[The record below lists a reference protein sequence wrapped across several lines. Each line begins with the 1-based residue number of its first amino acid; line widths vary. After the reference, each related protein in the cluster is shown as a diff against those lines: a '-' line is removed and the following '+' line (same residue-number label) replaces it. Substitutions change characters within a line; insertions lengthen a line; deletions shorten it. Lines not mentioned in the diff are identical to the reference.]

1 MGHQP
6 LPRCEHIAK
15 GKVKAMFTMNY
26 NEIAKVRRA
35 DLLREV
41 EKERLIKIA
50 QAGQPT
56 LIDSIQIKIGE
67 VLTKIGGCLQNQT
80 QPISNPDQS
89 VLEN

>member
-1 MGHQP
+1 
-6 LPRCEHIAK
+6 
-15 GKVKAMFTMNY
+15 MFTMNY
-26 NEIAKVRRA
+26 NEIAKARRA

-56 LIDSIQIKIGE
+56 LINSIQIKIGE
-67 VLTKIGGCLQNQT
+67 FLTKTGGRLQNQT
-80 QPISNPDQS
+80 QPKSNPAQR

>member
-1 MGHQP
+1 
-6 LPRCEHIAK
+6 
-15 GKVKAMFTMNY
+15 MFPMNY
-26 NEIAKVRRA
+26 DEIAKARRA
-35 DLLREV
+35 DFLREA

-67 VLTKIGGCLQNQT
+67 VLTKTSGRLQNQT

>member
-1 MGHQP
+1 MIP
-6 LPRCEHIAK
+6 
-15 GKVKAMFTMNY
+15 MNY
-26 NEIAKVRRA
+26 DEITKARRA
-35 DLLREV
+35 DLLREA

-67 VLTKIGGCLQNQT
+67 VLTKTGGRLQNKT

>member
-1 MGHQP
+1 
-6 LPRCEHIAK
+6 
-15 GKVKAMFTMNY
+15 MFPTNY
-26 NEIAKVRRA
+26 DEIAKARRA
-35 DLLREV
+35 DLLREA

-67 VLTKIGGCLQNQT
+67 VLTKTGGRLQNQT